1 MRRAKVRPG
10 WPLFLLLAS
19 LAVTALAA
27 LQAQRVA
34 RSHATTARRVLGDYA
49 GIAAWNY
56 GRFLTAAL
64 DSAIIGVLR
73 PVMHWQ
79 MLGRLHEGDAPSGR
93 WFTDNYLDPG
103 FRYYDPERVPDFLPR
118 TYVSFMLGADTIAV
132 RGDAVAAA
140 RIAGLRDTLTTQIR
154 RVHRP
159 DWDYGVILRAL
170 DTGID
175 AVPYTIMPT
184 DAGDT
189 AVYAFL
195 ASPAQWRDLFEATHA
210 NAPVLPA
217 ALTGG
222 RPNRELLDVSVLAR
236 RGEPWFR
243 TGDALAS
250 DVAGIEPLPGRL
262 GGLEVRA
269 YLHSDLAADLV
280 VGGLPR
286 TRLPFILGMLAL
298 AAALAVVA
306 VLQMRRD
313 QELTRLREDFVAN
326 VSHELRT
333 PLAQIRLMVE
343 SLRLGR
349 FTDPE
354 RLAWSLES
362 VDRETTR
369 LSHLV
374 QNVLTFSQRTPPAPP
389 RAVPVDVGAETNDA
403 VIAFEPLAATRD
415 VRIATDI
422 EAGVRVVT
430 DPESFRQ
437 VLLNLLDNAVK
448 YGPAGQTV
456 AVRVRAGD
464 GLASITV
471 EDEGPGVPTAERET
485 IFQPFERGSAGRSSG
500 GGGGGIG
507 LSIVRSNLAACGGDV
522 HVEDASRGARF
533 IVTLPL
539 ADDGAGEP
547 DPAPP
552 ENAPARG
559 EPAIPGPR
567 GA

>member
-1 MRRAKVRPG
+1 MHRAR
-10 WPLFLLLAS
+10 
-19 LAVTALAA
+19 
-27 LQAQRVA
+27 
-34 RSHATTARRVLGDYA
+34 
-49 GIAAWNY
+49 
-56 GRFLTAAL
+56 
-64 DSAIIGVLR
+64 
-73 PVMHWQ
+73 
-79 MLGRLHEGDAPSGR
+79 R
-93 WFTDNYLDPG
+93 WFTDNYLDPD
-103 FRYYDPERVPDFLPR
+103 FQYYDPERVPDFLPR

-140 RIAGLRDTLTTQIR
+140 RIAGLRDTLTAQVR

-170 DTGID
+170 ETGID

-195 ASPAQWRDLFEATHA
+195 ASPAQWRDLLEATHA
-210 NAPVLPA
+210 HAPVLPA

-222 RPNRELLDVSVLAR
+222 RPNRELLDVSVLGRTGAA
-236 RGEPWFR
+236 WFR
-243 TGDALAS
+243 TGAASAS

-313 QELTRLREDFVAN
+313 QELTRLREEFVAN

-333 PLAQIRLMVE
+333 PLAQIRLMIE

-362 VDRETTR
+362 IDRETTR
-369 LSHLV
+369 LTHLV
-374 QNVLTFSQRTPPAPP
+374 QNVLAFSQRTPPPP
-389 RAVPVDVGAETNDA
+389 RAVPVDVGAETADA
-403 VIAFEPLAATRD
+403 VAAFEPLAATRD
-415 VRIATDI
+415 SRIVTDI
-422 EAGVRVVT
+422 AAGVRVAT

-448 YGPAGQTV
+448 YGPVGQTV
-456 AVRVRAGD
+456 SVRVRAG
-464 GLASITV
+464 GGSARITV
-471 EDEGPGVPTAERET
+471 EDEGPGVQVAERET

-507 LSIVRSNLAACGGDV
+507 LSIVRSTLAASGGNV
-522 HVEDASRGARF
+522 HVEDTPRGARF
-533 IVTLPL
+533 VVTLPL
-539 ADDGAGEP
+539 ADDDVGEP
-547 DPAPP
+547 DRAPGKDM
-552 ENAPARG
+552 PARG
-559 EPAIPGPR
+559 EPAISGPH
-567 GA
+567 GP